1 MKKVLV
7 DLNIVLDFLNKRN
20 FHEEAARLIDMCMQK
35 ELAGFICAHEIT
47 TLSYFLLKEYKNKRK
62 VIQTLSALFEI
73 FHILAVDEAIL
84 REAILSSVPDYEDAV
99 IEVSCIKNNID
110 YIISRNISDF
120 KRSRVATYTPEQ
132 FFCL

>member
-20 FHEEAARLIDMCMQK
+20 FHKEAARLIDMCMQK

-47 TLSYFLLKEYKNKRK
+47 TLSYF
-62 VIQTLSALFEI
+62 
-73 FHILAVDEAIL
+73 
-84 REAILSSVPDYEDAV
+84 
-99 IEVSCIKNNID
+99 
-110 YIISRNISDF
+110 SRNISDF

>member
-35 ELAGFICAHEIT
+35 ELAGFICAHEIA
-47 TLSYFLLKEYKNKRK
+47 TLSYF
-62 VIQTLSALFEI
+62 
-73 FHILAVDEAIL
+73 
-84 REAILSSVPDYEDAV
+84 
-99 IEVSCIKNNID
+99 
-110 YIISRNISDF
+110 SRNISDF
-120 KRSRVATYTPEQ
+120 KLSRVATYTPEQ

>member
-1 MKKVLV
+1 MKKVLA

-84 REAILSSVPDYEDAV
+84 REAFLSSVPDYEDAV

-110 YIISRNISDF
+110 CIISRNISDF
-120 KRSRVATYTPEQ
+120 KLSRVATYTPEQ